1 MIRRPPRS
9 TRTDTLFPY
18 TTLFRS
24 QRLVAAALDT
34 AGCVPGGGA
43 MADGQQPAHRLP
55 TLLVLASSRIAFRRR
70 AAASRLRSEEHT
82 SELRSLMRISYSVF
96 CLKTKNTPNTHTHT
110 IQPQHT
116 TPTKQEKK

>member
-70 AAASRLRSEEHT
+70 HAASRLCCSAD
-82 SELRSLMRISYSVF
+82 SVGPAYAIDPRIVLWDSISR
-96 CLKTKNTPNTHTHT
+96 KTAATLARHG
-110 IQPQHT
+110 
-116 TPTKQEKK
+116 ER